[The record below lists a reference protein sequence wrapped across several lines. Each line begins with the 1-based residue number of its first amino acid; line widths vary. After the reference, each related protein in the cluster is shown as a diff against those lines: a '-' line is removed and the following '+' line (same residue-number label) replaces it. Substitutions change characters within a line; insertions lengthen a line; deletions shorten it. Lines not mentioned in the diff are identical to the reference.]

1 MVDRKKGGKS
11 EPGKDGEDFAMEHIV
26 QDHEKRIIALEKGQE
41 ELKNGML
48 KIENTVLSEGREQR
62 SMLNKM
68 IQYSFEDKQHKR
80 DNNVKLKQLKWTTI
94 SGVVSSGGILYL
106 IVERIFG

>member
-1 MVDRKKGGKS
+1 MQDKRGSNS
-11 EPGKDGEDFAMEHIV
+11 EPGKAGEGFAMELVV

-48 KIENTVLSEGREQR
+48 KIENTVLAEGREQR
-62 SMLNKM
+62 GMLQQM

-80 DNNVKLKQLKWTTI
+80 ENSSKLDQLKWTTI
-94 SGVVSSGGILYL
+94 SGIVSSGGIVYL
-106 IVERIFG
+106 ILEKLL

>member
-1 MVDRKKGGKS
+1 MQDKRGGNSK
-11 EPGKDGEDFAMEHIV
+11 PGKAGEGFAMELVV

-48 KIENTVLSEGREQR
+48 KIENTVLAEGREQR
-62 SMLNKM
+62 GMLQQM

-80 DNNVKLKQLKWTTI
+80 ENSSKLDQLKWTTI
-94 SGVVSSGGILYL
+94 SGIVSSGGIVYL
-106 IVERIFG
+106 ILEKLL

>member
-1 MVDRKKGGKS
+1 MQEGKKGGKS
-11 EPGKDGEDFAMEHIV
+11 EPGKGGEDFAMEHMV

-48 KIENTVLSEGREQR
+48 KIENTVLNEGREQR
-62 SMLNKM
+62 GMLQQM

-80 DNNVKLKQLKWTTI
+80 ENSIKLDQLKWTTI
-94 SGVVSSGGILYL
+94 SGIVSSGGILYL
-106 IVERIFG
+106 IIEKVFG